1 MTPTVHAPTLADPVS
16 QAPRSAGERALDHFL
31 AAGFERTEPP
41 ILHPAAIF
49 LDMSGEEIRRRLFLT
64 ADASGEELCLRP
76 EYTIPVCRAYLASDR
91 AGGIAEYSY
100 LGPVFRARAG
110 QDGEQTQTGLESF
123 GRKDAEAADA
133 EIFALRLEAATAAGG
148 GALAARLGDAGL
160 FDSAA
165 RNRSRFPTSGAGA
178 CAAASP
184 AGAASTPSSAG
195 RGQSAP
201 AQPGVLAAL
210 ESADHAG
217 AKALV
222 EDLLAIAGIDAV
234 GGRSAGEIADRFLE
248 QASLRSGEPI
258 EAEKRAVLEAFL
270 AISGDPDE
278 AAIELRRLA
287 DSAGLDLAAALDAF
301 ELRNGFIAAR
311 GAPIEAIRFS
321 AAFVRDFD
329 YYTGFVFEAHD
340 AATLRAKTALAGGRY
355 DGLAR
360 RLGAA
365 EDIPAVG
372 AAITLDR
379 LRERERALMG
389 AHPGNGAEAPFV
401 LAVPSKG
408 RLQEAAAAFFA
419 RAGLELMQGRGARDY
434 RGAIAGLPGVEV
446 AYVSSAEIVGQLAA
460 GAAHFG
466 VAGEDLVRE
475 KVADV
480 DARLELL
487 SPLGFGHA
495 NVVVAAPQAWID
507 VRSMADLE
515 DVASAYR
522 ARRGERMRVAT
533 KYVNLTRRFFAE
545 HGVADYRIVE
555 SLGATEG
562 APAVGRGR
570 AHRRHHHDRRDARG
584 QRAENAR
591 RRRDPAL
598 AGDAGRF
605 ARPRPGAR
613 SARQAARDILARI
626 AASEEAATSREVRA
640 RLPSPAHLVV
650 EAACER
656 FGAVSAS
663 GEDVDPHGFVALHC
677 ARGKV
682 ADLAGW
688 LLDERRRAR
697 QRRRA
702 RTGVRRPQRA
712 LRGAGEADRA
722 GAGRSLD
729 FQNINLL

>member
-1 MTPTVHAPTLADPVS
+1 MTPTVEAPTFADPVS

-49 LDMSGEEIRRRLFLT
+49 LDMSGEEVRRRLFLT
-64 ADASGEELCLRP
+64 ADAAGEELCLRP
-76 EYTIPVCRAYLASDR
+76 EYTIPVCRAYLNSDR
-91 AGGIAEYSY
+91 AGAIAEYSY

-110 QDGEQTQTGLESF
+110 QGGEQTQTGLESF

-133 EIFALRLEAATAAGG
+133 EVFALSLEAATAAGG
-148 GALAARLGDAGL
+148 GVLAARVGDAGL
-160 FDSAA
+160 FDGVLESLEIPDVWRRRLRRGVA
-165 RNRSRFPTSGAGA
+165 R
-178 CAAASP
+178 
-184 AGAASTPSSAG
+184 G
-195 RGQSAP
+195 RGLDAIFSRPSQGALGQ
-201 AQPGVLAAL
+201 AGVLAAL

-222 EDLLAIAGIDAV
+222 EDLLAIAGIETV

-258 EAEKRAVLEAFL
+258 AAEQRSVLEAFL

-287 DSAGLDLAAALDAF
+287 QSARLDLAAALDAF
-301 ELRNGFIAAR
+301 EMRNGFIAAR
-311 GAPIEAIRFS
+311 GARIEDIRFS

-340 AATLRAKTALAGGRY
+340 PLTPGAKTALAGGRY

-360 RLGAA
+360 RLGAGA
-365 EDIPAVG
+365 DIPAVG

-379 LRERERALMG
+379 LARRRALMG
-389 AHPGNGAEAPFV
+389 AYPGNGAEAPFV
-401 LAVPSKG
+401 LAIPSKG

-419 RAGLELMQGRGARDY
+419 RAGLELTQGRGARDY

-460 GAAHFG
+460 GNAHFG

-475 KVADV
+475 KVPDV
-480 DARLELL
+480 ETRLELL

-495 NVVVAAPQAWID
+495 NVVVAAPRAWID
-507 VRSMADLE
+507 VRSMADLD

-522 ARRGERMRVAT
+522 AKRGERMRVAT

-562 APAVGRGR
+562 APASGS
-570 AHRRHHHDRRDARG
+570 
-584 QRAENAR
+584 AELIVDITTTGATLAANALKPLDDGVILR
-591 RRRDPAL
+591 SQATLIASLTAPW
-598 AGDAGRF
+598 
-605 ARPRPGAR
+605 GAR
-613 SARQAARDILARI
+613 ARQAARDILARI
-626 AASEEAATSREVRA
+626 AASEEALKSREVRA
-640 RLPSPAHLVV
+640 RLPSPAHLIV
-650 EAACER
+650 ETALDR
-656 FGAVSAS
+656 FGAVSAT

-682 ADLAGW
+682 AELAGW
-688 LLDERRRAR
+688 LLEKGAERVSVAALEQAFSAR
-697 QRRRA
+697 NALYEALEQRI
-702 RTGVRRPQRA
+702 
-712 LRGAGEADRA
+712 GAGQ
-722 GAGRSLD
+722 G
-729 FQNINLL
+729 